1 MNINFDWS
9 KIMDNAKKK
18 EDEDKLSANTVV
30 DIQHTLNNAL
40 SSRQPQNPGAP
51 VNTVTTQTSGFGRTN

>member
-1 MNINFDWS
+1 MNINFDWP

-18 EDEDKLSANTVV
+18 ADEDKLSANTVV

-51 VNTVTTQTSGFGRTN
+51 VNTVTTQTNGFGRTN